1 MKELDLPII
10 NNTEC
15 EASYKRAG
23 FWEEIPG
30 IFVCAGYKDGR
41 KDTCEVCHFN
51 NNLLYFVLSQGDSG
65 GPMAV
70 LRPDGR
76 YELAGILSWAIGCAQ
91 KNRPGVYTRVSKFRG
106 WINHVFENAE
116 ISEN

>member
-1 MKELDLPII
+1 MRGLVFGKIFQTFLSVQATKMGEKTL
-10 NNTEC
+10 
-15 EASYKRAG
+15 AR
-23 FWEEIPG
+23 FEIFN
-30 IFVCAGYKDGR
+30 IKFL
-41 KDTCEVCHFN
+41 HF
-51 NNLLYFVLSQGDSG
+51 LQGDSG

>member
-1 MKELDLPII
+1 MGEKTLVRFEISNI
-10 NNTEC
+10 NLF
-15 EASYKRAG
+15 Y
-23 FWEEIPG
+23 F
-30 IFVCAGYKDGR
+30 
-41 KDTCEVCHFN
+41 
-51 NNLLYFVLSQGDSG
+51 LLFLKGDSG

-76 YELAGILSWAIGCAQ
+76 YELAGILSWGIGCAQ

-116 ISEN
+116 ISTN